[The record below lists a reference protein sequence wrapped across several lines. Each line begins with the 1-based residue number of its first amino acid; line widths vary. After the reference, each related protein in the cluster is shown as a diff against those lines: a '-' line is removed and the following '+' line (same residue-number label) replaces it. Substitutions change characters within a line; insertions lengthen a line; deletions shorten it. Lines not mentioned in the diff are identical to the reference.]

1 MNIKITSL
9 FFASFILLLN
19 ASHAQTKKQAA
30 AHQTALE
37 TSIARGKMVYANV
50 CLACHMADG
59 GGVQN
64 MNPPLI
70 KTSYILGSKTA
81 LINIVLHGFNEDVE
95 IDGKTYSNT
104 MSPHDNL
111 TDRQIADVLT
121 YVRRN
126 FGNKAV
132 AVKAAEVS
140 KVRIVTKK

>member
-1 MNIKITSL
+1 MMNIQRTGL
-9 FFASFILLLN
+9 FLLPFMFFFSI
-19 ASHAQTKKQAA
+19 SHAQTKKPG
-30 AHQTALE
+30 
-37 TSIARGKMVYANV
+37 TSPIAMKASMERGKIVYANV

-70 KTSYILGSKTA
+70 RTSYVLGSKIA

-140 KVRIVTKK
+140 KVRLVTKK